1 MCGVHVYVVCMCT
14 WCACICGVYVCGVHV
29 HVCSYLLEV
38 VYIIEIRVSKEV
50 TLLKA
55 KRGGE
60 CMEEGLD
67 VLDERVL

>member
-14 WCACICGVYVCGVHV
+14 WCACICGVYVCGV